1 MEYTLYGKLYS
12 TNITELD
19 LSNKKLTYIDS
30 NIKYFVNLQILNL
43 YNNQIK
49 EIPKEIQYLTQLQ
62 KIYLSDNQIKKIPQE
77 IQYLKQ
83 LQQLNLNGNKI
94 KEIPKEIQY
103 LKQLQQLNLNDNQIK
118 EIPKEIQYL
127 IQLRTLSLYGNKIKE
142 IPKEIQYL
150 TQLQELFIS
159 CNQITEIP
167 KEIQYLTQLQ
177 VLYLPN
183 NQIEEIP
190 LEIINLRNLTTFQ
203 YTNNP
208 IENLLN
214 PIVNRFINRILNKG
228 GNIHN
233 LYTDTQNV
241 HSSSIQQ
248 SIKDSIYNLLK
259 QVKNDIKI
267 NYLDDEILT
276 IQTKEALIE
285 YSKDNEIHSQL
296 NCTFE
301 EILQAV
307 LLEINNLPIDMQIEV
322 KKRLNEEM
330 DDGIC
335 KCFTGRL
342 SRLINSLSGYSDKV
356 SIKISSAEEIGNII
370 SIMKSKYD
378 DIEEVKKNV
387 EKELLE
393 RGYEKEIV
401 DEWLTYID

>member
-1 MEYTLYGKLYS
+1 MEYSYSLYNKLYS
-12 TNITELD
+12 TNITELN
-19 LSNKKLTYIDS
+19 LSKRNLTYIDS
-30 NIKYFVNLQILNL
+30 NIKYFVNLQILDLSDNQIKEIPKEIQYL
-43 YNNQIK
+43 TQLQRVYLSNNQIK
-49 EIPKEIQYLTQLQ
+49 EIPKEIQYLTQLE
-62 KIYLSDNQIKKIPQE
+62 YLNFNRNE
-77 IQYLKQ
+77 
-83 LQQLNLNGNKI
+83 I
-94 KEIPKEIQY
+94 KEIPKEIQHLTQIQELY
-103 LKQLQQLNLNDNQIK
+103 LSSNQ
-118 EIPKEIQYL
+118 
-127 IQLRTLSLYGNKIKE
+127 IKE

-150 TQLQELFIS
+150 TQLQELALYD
-159 CNQITEIP
+159 NQIEEIP

-177 VLYLPN
+177 ELYLYN
-183 NQIEEIP
+183 NQIKEFPFEIT
-190 LEIINLRNLTTFQ
+190 NLRNLTIFHCS
-203 YTNNP
+203 NNQ

-214 PIVNRFINRILNKG
+214 PIINRFIQRIKNRG

-241 HSSSIQQ
+241 HTSSIQQ

-276 IQTKEALIE
+276 IQTKEALVE
-285 YSKDNEIHSQL
+285 YSKDETIHGQL

-307 LLEINNLPIDMQIEV
+307 LLEINKLPIDMQIEV

-342 SRLINSLSGYSDKV
+342 SRLVNSLSGYSDKV

-370 SIMKSKYD
+370 SIMKSKYN
-378 DIEEVKKNV
+378 DIEEVKHNV

-393 RGYEKEIV
+393 RGYEKEVV

>member
-1 MEYTLYGKLYS
+1 MEYKLYNKLYS
-12 TNITELD
+12 TNITELN
-19 LSNKKLTYIDS
+19 LSKRNLTYIDS
-30 NIKYFVNLQILNL
+30 NIKYFVNLQILDLSDNEIKEIPKEIQYLTQLYRLYLSHNQIKEIPKEIQYLTQLRRLNL
-43 YNNQIK
+43 SYNQIKEIPKEIQHLTQIQELYLSSNQIK

-62 KIYLSDNQIKKIPQE
+62 ELALYDNQIE
-77 IQYLKQ
+77 
-83 LQQLNLNGNKI
+83 
-94 KEIPKEIQY
+94 
-103 LKQLQQLNLNDNQIK
+103 
-118 EIPKEIQYL
+118 
-127 IQLRTLSLYGNKIKE
+127 E

-150 TQLQELFIS
+150 TQLQEL
-159 CNQITEIP
+159 
-167 KEIQYLTQLQ
+167 YL
-177 VLYLPN
+177 YN
-183 NQIEEIP
+183 NQIKEFPFEIT
-190 LEIINLRNLTTFQ
+190 NLRNLTIFHCS
-203 YTNNP
+203 NNQ

-214 PIVNRFINRILNKG
+214 PIINRFIQRIKNRG

-241 HSSSIQQ
+241 HTSSIQQ
-248 SIKDSIYNLLK
+248 SIKDSIYNLLN

-276 IQTKEALIE
+276 IQTKEALVE
-285 YSKDNEIHSQL
+285 YSKDETIHGQL

-307 LLEINNLPIDMQIEV
+307 LLEINKLPIDMQIEV

-342 SRLINSLSGYSDKV
+342 SRLVNSLSGYSDKV

-370 SIMKSKYD
+370 SIMKSKYN
-378 DIEEVKKNV
+378 DIEEVKHNV

-393 RGYEKEIV
+393 RGYEKEVV